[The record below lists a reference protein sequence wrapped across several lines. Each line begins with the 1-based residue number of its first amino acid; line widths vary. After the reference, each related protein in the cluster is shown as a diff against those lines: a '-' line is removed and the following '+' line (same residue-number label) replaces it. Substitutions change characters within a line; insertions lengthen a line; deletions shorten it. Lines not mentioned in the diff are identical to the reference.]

1 VNPRSRAAFGQ
12 GMPSRGHH
20 DRCAPDSRRL
30 AATPESAESGQKRA
44 DYGGAR
50 KIVMNSLGGI
60 PIGRPAK
67 PKEVSDLVAFLVSP
81 RAASI
86 TLHGIR
92 YRRWHPFRQLSGPQA
107 QHCWYSRP
115 SRPILIRRCH
125 QHTLAGKAD
134 KEAVCCRIKKRARR
148 STPRH
153 RRRFVRAPQARRKS
167 AF

>member
-1 VNPRSRAAFGQ
+1 MAGFGKIRATPLWWFAYAWQDFTSSFRVRPGEPTRSGAAFGQ

-86 TLHGIR
+86 TG
-92 YRRWHPFRQLSGPQA
+92 
-107 QHCWYSRP
+107 
-115 SRPILIRRCH
+115 
-125 QHTLAGKAD
+125 T
-134 KEAVCCRIKKRARR
+134 E
-148 STPRH
+148 
-153 RRRFVRAPQARRKS
+153 
-167 AF
+167 